1 MNNISALEQLQELLL
16 ANDRDAVQRLRDELA
31 ELNFDVTDSKS
42 DISQLKKLL
51 DELHENW
58 EDPDRL
64 GNRLDPLLNLK
75 IQEIKSNF
83 SQLFGYEIRNTV
95 KQGIRNSK
103 DEFVDA
109 IYPIVGKMIR
119 KYVRTQFDTFL
130 DDVGARLESGLS
142 PKWWINRIKG
152 LFGGVSK
159 SELLLRESI
168 SYKLEEVFFI
178 QHNSGLLLAAYSRNN
193 TIDLDMIAGMLT
205 AIKSFVGDA
214 FAQKNEQDDDLE
226 SISYGSYKVMLTNF
240 HSYYAASVVSGIM
253 NNTQKEQLEDHL
265 VSFAEQHI
273 PSDISDV
280 TNHLYEDLSVRL
292 KEDFDNKKLTTI
304 PTMQSVSKKIILSG
318 RFCVGKTSLIS
329 RFVYQRFAF
338 TYQTTLGVRIDR
350 KTVQLDNLSMNMIIW
365 DVGGEQ
371 TQSRIP
377 DSYYLGS
384 SGVIY
389 VFDTTSP
396 DSFLQITDDLTYIKN
411 KLPQVPII
419 TVGNKVDL
427 LDEATLAEM
436 KKMLPITA
444 DFYASALDGT
454 NVENIFLKLAESIIN
469 VN

>member
-152 LFGGVSK
+152 VFGGVSK

-292 KEDFDNKKLTTI
+292 KEDFDNI
-304 PTMQSVSKKIILSG
+304 
-318 RFCVGKTSLIS
+318 
-329 RFVYQRFAF
+329 
-338 TYQTTLGVRIDR
+338 
-350 KTVQLDNLSMNMIIW
+350 
-365 DVGGEQ
+365 
-371 TQSRIP
+371 
-377 DSYYLGS
+377 
-384 SGVIY
+384 
-389 VFDTTSP
+389 
-396 DSFLQITDDLTYIKN
+396 IKN
-411 KLPQVPII
+411 
-419 TVGNKVDL
+419 
-427 LDEATLAEM
+427 
-436 KKMLPITA
+436 
-444 DFYASALDGT
+444 
-454 NVENIFLKLAESIIN
+454 
-469 VN
+469 

>member
-16 ANDRDAVQRLRDELA
+16 AKDRDAVQRLRDELA

-42 DISQLKKLL
+42 DINQLKRLL

-109 IYPIVGKMIR
+109 IYPIVGKMVR
-119 KYVRTQFDTFL
+119 KYVRAQFDTFL
-130 DDVGARLESGLS
+130 DDVGDRLENGLS

-214 FAQKNEQDDDLE
+214 FAQKNEQNDDLE

-292 KEDFDNKKLTTI
+292 KEDFDNI
-304 PTMQSVSKKIILSG
+304 
-318 RFCVGKTSLIS
+318 
-329 RFVYQRFAF
+329 
-338 TYQTTLGVRIDR
+338 
-350 KTVQLDNLSMNMIIW
+350 
-365 DVGGEQ
+365 
-371 TQSRIP
+371 
-377 DSYYLGS
+377 
-384 SGVIY
+384 
-389 VFDTTSP
+389 
-396 DSFLQITDDLTYIKN
+396 IKN
-411 KLPQVPII
+411 
-419 TVGNKVDL
+419 
-427 LDEATLAEM
+427 
-436 KKMLPITA
+436 
-444 DFYASALDGT
+444 
-454 NVENIFLKLAESIIN
+454 
-469 VN
+469 